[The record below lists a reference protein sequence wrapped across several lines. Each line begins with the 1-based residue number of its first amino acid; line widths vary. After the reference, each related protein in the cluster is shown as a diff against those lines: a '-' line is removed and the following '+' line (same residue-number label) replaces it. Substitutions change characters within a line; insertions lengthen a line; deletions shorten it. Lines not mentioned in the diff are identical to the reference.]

1 MSKGELGED
10 LGNLQAEYRYKIS
23 RMTENF
29 RNGKYYNSKIY
40 KRMAETLA
48 GYMAAYDELEQLLD
62 LRWKGQQNE
71 WFKPSKYNE
80 YLDRILKIGL

>member
-10 LGNLQAEYRYKIS
+10 LENLQAEYRYKIS

-62 LRWKGQQNE
+62 LRCKGQQNE

>member
-1 MSKGELGED
+1 
-10 LGNLQAEYRYKIS
+10 
-23 RMTENF
+23 
-29 RNGKYYNSKIY
+29 
-40 KRMAETLA
+40 MAETLA